1 MIKDELRAFIEGSLL
16 IVGNG
21 PISDEDELLLDGMI
35 DSLGVTRLIAFI
47 ESELHIAVPAQDAT
61 IENFASVRVISDY
74 VERRRSEPQ
83 GPSSP

>member
-1 MIKDELRAFIEGSLL
+1 MIKDELRAFIEDNLL
-16 IVGNG
+16 IIENM
-21 PISDEDELLLDGMI
+21 PISNEDELLLDGMI

>member
-1 MIKDELRAFIEGSLL
+1 MIKDELRAFIEDSLL
-16 IVGNG
+16 IIGNG

-74 VERRRSEPQ
+74 VEHRR
-83 GPSSP
+83 